1 MISQNLPKVSII
13 TVVFNGEF
21 TLIPTIKSIA
31 SQTYSNIEYIIVDGQ
46 STDSTI
52 DIIKRFPDVIDK
64 WISEPDKGIYDAM
77 NKGLQMATGDYIWF
91 INSGDEIAHPQTLE
105 DVFSHELD
113 GDIYYG
119 DTVMIDK
126 DGDEIGQ
133 RRLTPPQKLTWKSFK
148 KGMLVSHQSIII
160 KKAIACPYNIDYSFS
175 ADFEW
180 CLLALEK
187 AKSIINTHITLSKF
201 LDGGVTKQNI
211 VAGLKE
217 RFRIMVK
224 HYGYVSTLYHHI
236 FIALRFFSF
245 VTKYRR
251 F

>member
-1 MISQNLPKVSII
+1 MINQNLPKVSII
-13 TVVFNGEF
+13 TVVFNGEI

-31 SQTYSNIEYIIVDGQ
+31 SQTYPNIEYIIVDGQ

-64 WISEPDKGIYDAM
+64 WISEPDRGIYDAM

-91 INSGDEIAHPQTLE
+91 MNSGDEIADTQTL
-105 DVFSHELD
+105 DQVFRGNLD

-119 DTVMIDK
+119 DTVMIDD
-126 DGDEIGQ
+126 DGKEIGQ
-133 RRLTPPQKLTWKSFK
+133 RRLTPPEKLTWKSFK
-148 KGMLVSHQSIII
+148 KGMLVSHQSFIV
-160 KKAIACPYNIDYSFS
+160 KKAIVSSYNLDYHFS

-180 CLLALEK
+180 CLLALKK
-187 AKSIINTHITLSKF
+187 AKTIINTHLTLSRF
-201 LDGGVTKQNI
+201 LDGGVTKQNVI
-211 VAGLKE
+211 AGLKE
-217 RFRIMVK
+217 RFRIMVQ
-224 HYGYVSTLYHHI
+224 YFGYIFTLYHHI